1 MVQIAM
7 QLIRRRQQRNVETVT
22 ETVTTHARNRVFHA
36 ETKADAT
43 STIVPALIP
52 WKTTNSK
59 FHLI

>member
-1 MVQIAM
+1 MDSMVQIAM
-7 QLIRRRQQRNVETVT
+7 QLVWRRQQRNV

-52 WKTTNSK
+52 GKTTNSK